1 MVYMQ
6 NSLKFLKKAVVFLR
20 RYKLIINYRFRF
32 FVFLSILS
40 ILFLCLFFQAGS
52 GWSDSRADEVVVI
65 TLEGPVV
72 PVVASYVERGI
83 SFAEQ
88 HGAVACIIKLNTP
101 GGLYQSTQ
109 EIVGHILNA
118 RVPVIVYVSPQGGW
132 AGSAGTFITIAAHYA
147 AMAPGTRIGAAH
159 PVSIGPGQEGEVSV
173 PGEKITEDAAAWVRS
188 LAQLRGRN
196 IQAAELAV
204 RESKSYSDQEAMEKK
219 LIDARARNL
228 DELLDQLD
236 RKEFTLQDGRKV
248 IINTR
253 NVVQRQMAM
262 NLREKIL
269 LTVSTPEIAYLLFTL
284 GMIGLI
290 AEIYHPGAIFPG
302 VIGGLSLLLGL
313 YGLGNLDAYWGG
325 VLLLVLALGLFTAEA
340 FVVSHGLL
348 GTGGVVS
355 FVMGSLL
362 LFTGSGPGIQ
372 ISPWLIALTTA
383 IFAAL
388 VGLLVLAV
396 VRGQKRQVITGQ
408 EGIIGQVAITRTS
421 LTPEGTVFYAG
432 SFWNAVLEEGQAE
445 VGEKVIITAID
456 GLKLRVR
463 KKT

>member
-1 MVYMQ
+1 MKIISFVSY
-6 NSLKFLKKAVVFLR
+6 R
-20 RYKLIINYRFRF
+20 RYRLMIKYRFRF
-32 FVFLSILS
+32 FVFLLVLFVC
-40 ILFLCLFFQAGS
+40 LFLQAGS
-52 GWSDSRADEVVVI
+52 GWSDSKTGEVVVI
-65 TLEGPVV
+65 TLEGPIV
-72 PVVASYVERGI
+72 PVSASYVERGI
-83 SFAEQ
+83 SFAGQ
-88 HGAVACIIKLNTP
+88 HDAVACIIKLNTP

-159 PVSIGPGQEGEVSV
+159 PVSIGPGPEGEVSV

-228 DELLDQLD
+228 DELLEQLEG
-236 RKEFTLQDGRKV
+236 KEITLQDGRKV
-248 IINTR
+248 VIHTR
-253 NVVQRQMAM
+253 NVTQRQMAM
-262 NLREKIL
+262 SLREKIL

-325 VLLLVLALGLFTAEA
+325 VLLLVLALGLLTAEA

-362 LFTGSGPGIQ
+362 LFTGSGPGVQ

-383 IFAAL
+383 IFASL

-396 VRGQKRQVITGQ
+396 VRGQKRQVVTGQ
-408 EGIIGQVAITRTS
+408 EGIIGQVAVTRTS
-421 LTPEGTVFYAG
+421 LTPAGTVFYAG
-432 SFWNAVLEEGQAE
+432 SLWNAVLGEGQAE
-445 VGEKVIITAID
+445 VGEEVIITAVE